1 MKHYQTNQTEEIAQA
16 LLAGKV
22 IAFPTDTVYGLGCI
36 YGNTESF
43 DRLKKAKKRPESKS
57 VPMMCADLEH
67 ARRIVKVGEREKNI
81 AEKLMPGAL
90 TLILEATDDLNRVF
104 TNGKSTA
111 AVRIPDTPWLLEV
124 MEKVQLPLMVT
135 SANLSGQPAA
145 LSAKEAEDML
155 PEIDGIVEGRCGS
168 EKASTIIDCTQKE
181 LSEIRKGPIPL
192 EVVLK
197 AAAGARKGQKD
208 KNDRI

>member
-1 MKHYQTNQTEEIAQA
+1 MKHYQTNQTDEIAQA
-16 LLAGKV
+16 LLEGKV

-36 YGNTESF
+36 YGNTEAF
-43 DRLKKAKKRPESKS
+43 DRLKKAKRRPESKS
-57 VPMMCADLEH
+57 IPMMCADLEH
-67 ARRIVKVGEREKNI
+67 AQKIVRVGKRERNI

-90 TLILEATDDLNRVF
+90 TLILEATDDLDRVF

-111 AVRIPDTPWLLEV
+111 ALRIPDTPWLLEV
-124 MEKVQLPLMVT
+124 MKKVQLPLMVT

-145 LSAKEAEDML
+145 LTAEQAMDML
-155 PEIDGIVEGRCGS
+155 PGIDAIVEGSCGS

-192 EVVLK
+192 ETVLE
-197 AAAGARKGQKD
+197 AVSGC
-208 KNDRI
+208 